1 MTEALDQFRAETR
14 AWLEENCPAEMRTP
28 PKSEKETTWGG
39 RNPHYAH
46 PDQKV
51 WLDRMAA
58 RGWTVPDWPKAYGG
72 GGLGAV

>member
-51 WLDRMAA
+51 WLDRID
-58 RGWTVPDWPKAYGG
+58 RKSV
-72 GGLGAV
+72 V